1 MFGTR
6 LQSLWIMFF
15 LLEWSEKPNAGHN
28 PFETVT
34 IFTFFSSACYLDI
47 CLRRFLPKYF

>member
-1 MFGTR
+1 MFVLMGFNMFGTR

-15 LLEWSEKPNAGHN
+15 FLFEWSENPNAGHN

-34 IFTFFSSACYLDI
+34 IFTFF
-47 CLRRFLPKYF
+47 FGMLP

>member
-1 MFGTR
+1 MGFNMFGTR

-15 LLEWSEKPNAGHN
+15 LLEWSGKTNDGYI

-34 IFTFFSSACYLDI
+34 IFIVLFGMLS
-47 CLRRFLPKYF
+47 